1 MTSIDWLLIFLGV
14 GVVVFFAVAGL
25 LRAFFAAII
34 LLAVTLLSAATY
46 TDVAFRVQAI
56 GGENLSLFHGI
67 VFDAMLVIFLV
78 VGYILV
84 YIAFPDTKLLKLGLL
99 DNLLGMVVGVV
110 IAVVLVSLL
119 LNSLGAIVAERWVTN
134 ETGWAS
140 LRAQYFGS
148 GLRPYTSSV
157 LSAYGWLF
165 ALFFR
170 GLPPML
176 FPQ

>member
-14 GVVVFFAVAGL
+14 GVVVFFAVVGL
-25 LRAFFAAII
+25 MRALFTAIA
-34 LLAVTLLSAATY
+34 LWAVTLLSAATY
-46 TDVAFRVQAI
+46 TGVAFRVQAI
-56 GGENLSLFHGI
+56 GGSNLSLFRGI
-67 VFDAMLVIFLV
+67 VFDTMLVVLLV

-84 YIAFPDTKLLKLGLL
+84 HIAFPDTKLPKLGLL

-110 IAVVLVSLL
+110 IAVILVSLL
-119 LNSLGAIVAERWVTN
+119 LNSMGAMVAERWVIN

-170 GLPPML
+170 GLPPVL

>member
-1 MTSIDWLLIFLGV
+1 MTSSDWLLIFLGV

-25 LRAFFAAII
+25 MRAFFTAIT
-34 LLAVTLLSAATY
+34 LWAVTLLSAATY

-67 VFDAMLVIFLV
+67 VCDVMLVIFLV

-99 DNLLGMVVGVV
+99 DNLLGMIVGVV
-110 IAVVLVSLL
+110 IAAVLVSLL
-119 LNSLGAIVAERWVTN
+119 LNSMGAMVAERWVTN

-140 LRAQYFGS
+140 LRAQYFSS

-157 LSAYGWLF
+157 LGAYGWLF

-170 GLPPML
+170 GLPPVL